1 MQIVSLEK
9 ICMKSQRLF
18 SKKNI
23 YQFVDFAQR
32 MVSVRAL
39 ALSRINRQIKLIF
52 FFTENRTCNFIQI
65 VVNDICQ
72 FAWKIKSYALW

>member
-1 MQIVSLEK
+1 
-9 ICMKSQRLF
+9 MKSQRLF

-52 FFTENRTCNFIQI
+52 FLQ
-65 VVNDICQ
+65 
-72 FAWKIKSYALW
+72 KIGLVILFKLS